1 MAGPD
6 ARTLEASGPRMTAS
20 ASSGAGAGDLD
31 VGELNLTGGKIIG
44 ILTNSGT
51 TKVSGA
57 ISVYAFC
64 FSADGKVLGD
74 HEDFA
79 TPGTADPGGHVS
91 FQVDTCGHPCPIY
104 LVSGRGFGF

>member
-6 ARTLEASGPRMTAS
+6 ARTFEVSAPRMTAS
-20 ASSGAGAGDLD
+20 ASSGAGDLD

-44 ILTNSGT
+44 ILTNAGT
-51 TKVSGA
+51 TKVLGA

-79 TPGTADPGGHVS
+79 TRP
-91 FQVDTCGHPCPIY
+91 
-104 LVSGRGFGF
+104 